1 MDSVSVRVSVPV
13 LLGRFGQLKAN
24 LHGQNSK
31 HLIDNPLLHSG
42 LKTAKLHNDPTA
54 SDPKTAK
61 LHNDTAASDLRT
73 AKLHNDP
80 TASDLKTAETFVTCC
95 VRIRVMALSNYGRLS
110 TQRCCQ
116 RKVLSLTIKRQLYF
130 SRNI

>member
-1 MDSVSVRVSVPV
+1 MIRLTAIRRP
-13 LLGRFGQLKAN
+13 
-24 LHGQNSK
+24 
-31 HLIDNPLLHSG
+31 P
-42 LKTAKLHNDPTA
+42 TAKLHNDPTA
-54 SDPKTAK
+54 SDPKTAKLHNDTAASDLRTAKLHNDPTAIDVKTAK

>member
-1 MDSVSVRVSVPV
+1 MIRLTAIRKPPSFTMIRV
-13 LLGRFGQLKAN
+13 
-24 LHGQNSK
+24 
-31 HLIDNPLLHSG
+31 
-42 LKTAKLHNDPTA
+42 TAIRRP
-54 SDPKTAK
+54 P
-61 LHNDTAASDLRT
+61 T

-116 RKVLSLTIKRQLYF
+116 RKVLSLSTRGA
-130 SRNI
+130 STDNID